1 MSRLFRQR
9 LISFLFI
16 LIMLLLLF
24 ALGFGLSQG
33 YYRDGLLALQV
44 IPVLKLKY
52 VEPLSATRLFFTYLQ
67 KGNVPELL
75 ASLEDPYTKYL
86 TEEEYNLLLEE
97 NKGSYGGVGI
107 YLEYKDR
114 ELIIFK
120 PMKNSPADRA
130 GLMPGDRII
139 AIDAEPTKDMS
150 KELAVSKILGPPGTA
165 VILTIK
171 RGPEINPIINN
182 ITLTRSLIDPSIEW
196 EIKFDPVIGK
206 IGWISLTQFNEKTS
220 ADLGKALQAITREN
234 AAGIILDL
242 RYNPGG
248 LLISAVEVASQLI
261 KDGSELP
268 IVSLKYRNQKEETFL
283 AYPNPH
289 HSLPPLVLL
298 VNEWSASSSEI
309 VAGAVKDLQ
318 AGILVGN
325 TTFGKGLVQ
334 DVIPLPTGGALYF
347 TVATYL
353 TSGGNYI
360 HKQGILPDVMV
371 KNPEENISTNGN
383 LDFHL
388 QQQIDLQQE
397 EVAIQVLR
405 RLIYSTQK
413 PAA

>member
-1 MSRLFRQR
+1 MGKISRHR
-9 LISFLFI
+9 LISTVSIWMMLILF
-16 LIMLLLLF
+16 F
-24 ALGFGLSQG
+24 GLGFGFSRG
-33 YYRDGLLALQV
+33 YYRDSLLALQI
-44 IPVLKLKY
+44 IPVLKFKY
-52 VEPLSATRLFFTYLQ
+52 LEPLSATRLFLSYLQ

-75 ASLEDPYTKYL
+75 KSLGDPYTKYL
-86 TEEEYNLLLEE
+86 NEKEYVLLLEE

-107 YLEYKDR
+107 YLEYKNE

-130 GLMPGDRII
+130 GLIPGDRII
-139 AIDAEPTKDMS
+139 AIDHQPTTEMS
-150 KELAVSKILGPPGTA
+150 KEIAITKILGPPGSA
-165 VILTIK
+165 VLLTIK
-171 RGPEINPIINN
+171 RGPDINPVVKN
-182 ITLTRSLIDPSIEW
+182 ITLTRTIIDPSIEW
-196 EIKFDPVIGK
+196 EIKIDPVAGK
-206 IGWISLTQFNEKTS
+206 IGWINLTQFSEKT
-220 ADLGKALQAITREN
+220 AQDLAKALQAFSREKVF
-234 AAGIILDL
+234 GIILDL

-261 KDGSELP
+261 QNGSDLP
-268 IVSLKYRNQKEETFL
+268 IVSLKYQNQKEETFV

-289 HSLPPLVLL
+289 RSLPPLVLL

-309 VAGAVKDLQ
+309 VAGAVKDLK

-334 DVIPLPTGGALYF
+334 DVIPLPTGGALYL

-360 HKQGILPDVMV
+360 HKKGIPPDVIV
-371 KNPEENISTNGN
+371 SDENKSTSDKI
-383 LDFHL
+383 DFNL
-388 QQQIDLQQE
+388 QQKIDLQQE

-405 RLIYSTQK
+405 KLIHSTRK